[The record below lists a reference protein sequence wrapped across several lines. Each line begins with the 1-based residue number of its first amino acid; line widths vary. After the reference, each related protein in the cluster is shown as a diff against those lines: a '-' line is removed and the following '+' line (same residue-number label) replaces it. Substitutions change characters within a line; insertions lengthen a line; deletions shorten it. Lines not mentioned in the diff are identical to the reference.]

1 MDAST
6 PQEPAQRNDAAPAEW
21 SEEGAFETW
30 SNGES
35 LYDGGDD
42 YWSAVALPDWSNE
55 QTAQRPRRPRDW
67 CDGCQC
73 QHPWPKDGYT
83 FHVRS
88 RRANA
93 YLRSLQLAGDV
104 PTINPLSEEP
114 LTEVSKYRVSKD
126 AHKMGLELMERLR
139 GCASGDN
146 SGGGC
151 CNYMLIGG
159 FLEHPGYASFQRPS
173 NAQEFLSAA
182 EGADP
187 VTKWNE
193 FFELV
198 HKQHRDSFPAYYTPN
213 TGGVPRYFYQRFPLL
228 AEQAQSVSHDS
239 TSDSQISS
247 HGQPPSYESEQGT
260 VGQASRNRLVSGRG
274 GRRRHANEQRQTVMR
289 FGRSHLHQ

>member
-6 PQEPAQRNDAAPAEW
+6 PQEPAQHNDAASAEMW
-21 SEEGAFETW
+21 EEGAFE

-35 LYDGGDD
+35 LNDGGDD
-42 YWSAVALPDWSNE
+42 FWGAVALPDWSNE
-55 QTAQRPRRPRDW
+55 QTAQRSKKPRNW
-67 CDGCQC
+67 CNSCQC
-73 QHPWPKDGYT
+73 EYPWPKDGYT

-104 PTINPLSEEP
+104 PTINPLSEQPRAEA
-114 LTEVSKYRVSKD
+114 SGYRVSRD
-126 AHKMGLELMERLR
+126 AYKLGLELLKRLR
-139 GCASGDN
+139 DCASGDN

-151 CNYMLIGG
+151 CSYMLMGV
-159 FLEHPGYASFQRPS
+159 FLEHPGYASFQTPS
-173 NAQEFLSAA
+173 NAEEFLSSA

-228 AEQAQSVSHDS
+228 AEQAQRASHNS

-247 HGQPPSYESEQGT
+247 RGQPSSHGNDQGT
-260 VGQASRNRLVSGRG
+260 VG
-274 GRRRHANEQRQTVMR
+274 
-289 FGRSHLHQ
+289 